1 MDYLAYLNYNR
12 QVVNDYIAHHG
23 VKGQKWGDRNYQYED
38 GSLTPE
44 GKIHYGVGDGNS
56 KQPQKAKPKTT
67 PKKTTS
73 STTKTKAELEKE
85 LEEAKLREQKQK
97 RNKKIAI
104 AAGITATAVV
114 ALILGKKLHDK
125 KMQNAEL
132 QKQADDGKKMI
143 EQLSGENSVLKSDL
157 SSASAKIEGL
167 TRTRDFY
174 KSQSLS
180 KDKSIADLTSQTKA
194 QKASIEGLTKT
205 RDFYKNKSI
214 GLEKDNSFL
223 STQNKSAMNTISQ
236 LKSEKKAAQIGAY
249 NTGKK
254 LEATQ
259 AYANVA
265 TQVCKSNPVAERTF
279 TKYLRESGMLKAIIP
294 GKK

>member
-1 MDYLAYLNYNR
+1 MDYWAYMNVNR
-12 QVVNDYIAHHG
+12 QAVNEYVAHHG
-23 VKGQKWGDRNYQYED
+23 VKGQQWGDRKYQYED

-44 GKIHYGVGDGNS
+44 GKKHYGVGDGS
-56 KQPQKAKPKTT
+56 GKQPQKKQV
-67 PKKTTS
+67 PKKSTATS
-73 STTKTKAELEKE
+73 STTKTKADLEKE
-85 LEEAKLREQKQK
+85 LEEAKLREQKHK
-97 RNKKIAI
+97 RNRNIAI
-104 AAGITATAVV
+104 AAGIAATVIVAAV
-114 ALILGKKLHDK
+114 LGKKLHDK

-132 QKQADDGKKMI
+132 QKQAEDGKKLI
-143 EQLSGENSVLKSDL
+143 DELQNKNNLLNSDMKT
-157 SSASAKIEGL
+157 ASAKIEGL

>member
-1 MDYLAYLNYNR
+1 MDYWAYMQFNR
-12 QVVNDYIAHHG
+12 QAVNEYIAHHG
-23 VKGQKWGDRNYQYED
+23 VKGQQWGDRKYQYED

-44 GKIHYGVGDGNS
+44 GKKHYGVGDGS
-56 KQPQKAKPKTT
+56 GKQPQKKQV
-67 PKKTTS
+67 PKKSTATS
-73 STTKTKAELEKE
+73 STTKTKADLEKE

-104 AAGITATAVV
+104 AAGIAATVIVAAV
-114 ALILGKKLHDK
+114 LGKKLHDK
-125 KMQNAEL
+125 KIQDAEM
-132 QKQADDGKKMI
+132 QKQAAEGKKLI
-143 EQLSGENSVLKSDL
+143 DELQNKNDLLNSDMKT
-157 SSASAKIEGL
+157 ASAKIEGL
-167 TRTRDFY
+167 TR
-174 KSQSLS
+174 
-180 KDKSIADLTSQTKA
+180 
-194 QKASIEGLTKT
+194 T

-223 STQNKSAMNTISQ
+223 STQNKSALNTIHQ
-236 LKSEKKAAQIGAY
+236 LQAEKKSAKISSY

-254 LEATQ
+254 LEATR

-294 GKK
+294 GKKQ